1 MPKARDTMIKRN
13 REVQKKRKAEMKRE
27 RRASKRQQKKDDL
40 SAATESQPSDHSP
53 DDSET

>member
-1 MPKARDTMIKRN
+1 MIKRN